1 MLGPRVPVSGDSTSV
16 SGSNLTAIKTLLSP
30 PQAPLIAPGR
40 SLLLLPVSVCRK
52 VILAF
57 LGRFDAP
64 PRSVA
69 SWMQRDGEARLDH
82 DALDLKTQQP
92 LHQDQARDHLQ
103 RCLQQPQQQPIQQVE
118 PQADPQPLGA
128 PRISLEAEV
137 PEALFDGMRA
147 FLRSRPDWDQYRV
160 ITSALA
166 GFLFQNGCSDR
177 CVAQHYLNGLFM
189 KPGE

>member
-1 MLGPRVPVSGDSTSV
+1 M
-16 SGSNLTAIKTLLSP
+16 
-30 PQAPLIAPGR
+30 
-40 SLLLLPVSVCRK
+40 
-52 VILAF
+52 
-57 LGRFDAP
+57 
-64 PRSVA
+64 
-69 SWMQRDGEARLDH
+69 DH

-92 LHQDQARDHLQ
+92 LEQVQARDHLQ
-103 RCLQQPQQQPIQQVE
+103 RCLQKPQPQAQAPAPIQAVSPIQQQP
-118 PQADPQPLGA
+118 QPA

>member
-1 MLGPRVPVSGDSTSV
+1 M
-16 SGSNLTAIKTLLSP
+16 
-30 PQAPLIAPGR
+30 
-40 SLLLLPVSVCRK
+40 
-52 VILAF
+52 
-57 LGRFDAP
+57 
-64 PRSVA
+64 
-69 SWMQRDGEARLDH
+69 DH

-92 LHQDQARDHLQ
+92 LDQSHARDHLQ
-103 RCLQQPQQQPIQQVE
+103 RCLQQQDQVAPPAQLECEPLPQLEQQPQLQQQPQ
-118 PQADPQPLGA
+118 GA

-147 FLRSRPDWDQYRV
+147 FLSSRPDWDQYRV

-189 KPGE
+189 KTGE

>member
-1 MLGPRVPVSGDSTSV
+1 
-16 SGSNLTAIKTLLSP
+16 
-30 PQAPLIAPGR
+30 
-40 SLLLLPVSVCRK
+40 
-52 VILAF
+52 
-57 LGRFDAP
+57 
-64 PRSVA
+64 
-69 SWMQRDGEARLDH
+69 LDH

-92 LHQDQARDHLQ
+92 LEQVQARDHLQ
-103 RCLQQPQQQPIQQVE
+103 RCLQKPQPPAQAPAPIQAVSPIQQQP
-118 PQADPQPLGA
+118 QPA